1 MSLPHGLRV
10 FPSQE
15 ELDRINAASAQ
26 PGTWQ
31 LRTSTIT
38 LVLLL
43 IGAAFGSGIAGTEY
57 RGIAWI
63 AFLAFTI
70 LVATRMSGFD
80 EALEAEKR
88 AHDLTARAL
97 SEAGRQL
104 NEQAEELSA
113 ARAQLERYERDA
125 EDTPTRVY
133 AATWATE
140 ALEV

>member
-38 LVLLL
+38 FILLL
-43 IGAAFGSGIAGTEY
+43 IGAAFGSGIRQTEY
-57 RGIAWI
+57 PAIAWI
-63 AFLAFTI
+63 AFAAFA
-70 LVATRMSGFD
+70 LFVASRMSGFD
-80 EALEAEKR
+80 EALQAEKA
-88 AHDLTARAL
+88 AHDVTALAL
-97 SEAGRQL
+97 GEAGRRL
-104 NEQAEELSA
+104 NAMAEELSSA
-113 ARAQLERYERDA
+113 CADLERATRDRA
-125 EDTPTRVY
+125 DTATTIY
-133 AATWATE
+133 AATWKTE